1 MRLFFRR
8 DPGGDDDGD
17 PRRRVVSER
26 EVDALVSKIAD
37 ALWPLVCEIDRERAA
52 AGLPPVTLA
61 ELEAVFYGDDT
72 P

>member
-8 DPGGDDDGD
+8 DPGGDGDDD
-17 PRRRVVSER
+17 RSSSAVSER
-26 EVDALVSKIAD
+26 EVDLLCAKIAN
-37 ALWPLVCEIDRERAA
+37 AIWAVVCEIDRERAV
-52 AGLPPVTLA
+52 AGQPPVTLA